1 MSFYRP
7 SRPPKSAKK
16 CKYPVL
22 GQVQDAHNELWDV
35 RDIRP
40 TRHNFD
46 LLYGSPV
53 YRLANDSSGQPRL
66 IVTKELAAYWEANR
80 TKHDGVLFDL
90 PAGRTTLKRARTRMD
105 FHYYRD
111 VKKYW
116 SKYLRDLETVPARE
130 VAARHNVDICVVYD
144 NGGANCS
151 AQGARPL
158 DWWRTPETLAILR
171 SNITL
176 REIGEKLGIG
186 TTHAKR
192 LRDRA
197 RLAPAA

>member
-1 MSFYRP
+1 MSFYP
-7 SRPPKSAKK
+7 SSRTPESHKK
-16 CKYPVL
+16 RKYPVL
-22 GQVQDAHNELWDV
+22 GQVQDVHNDLWDV
-35 RDIRP
+35 RDIRA

-46 LLYGSPV
+46 ILYGSPV
-53 YRLANDSSGQPRL
+53 YRLANDCNGQPRL

-90 PAGRTTLKRARTRMD
+90 PAGRTTLKRARARMN
-105 FHYYRD
+105 FHYHRD

-116 SKYLRDLETVPARE
+116 SKYLRDLETLPARE
-130 VAARHNVDICVVYD
+130 VAARHKVDICVAFERRRQFV
-144 NGGANCS
+144 GII
-151 AQGARPL
+151 ARPL
-158 DWWRTPETLAILR
+158 DWWRTPDALNILQ

-176 REIGEKLGIG
+176 REMGEKLGIG

>member
-22 GQVQDAHNELWDV
+22 GQVQDAHNEFWDV
-35 RDIRP
+35 RDIRT

-53 YRLANDSSGQPRL
+53 YRLANDCNGQPRL

-111 VKKYW
+111 VKTYW

-130 VAARHNVDICVVYD
+130 VAARHNVDICVVKQRRRELL
-144 NGGANCS
+144 GTR
-151 AQGARPL
+151 ARPR
-158 DWWRTPETLAILR
+158 DWWRTPDTLDILR

-186 TTHAKR
+186 TTHVRR